1 MYPGIRISVWFP
13 GGGDDD
19 DIDDDDDDDYDGDD
33 AGSSLCL
40 KNYWMLNKGNPSMP
54 KKAYS
59 LQNE

>member
-1 MYPGIRISVWFP
+1 LYPGIRISVWFP
-13 GGGDDD
+13 GGG
-19 DIDDDDDDDYDGDD
+19 DDDDDYDGDD